1 MAGTV
6 DTQATLE
13 TLSKANNDVVELIG
27 KLRAFLTSVSAI
39 TFELGTGNITVN
51 SLLKLIND
59 YKKGT
64 FSSIIL
70 GEDPISG
77 QVVLS
82 ADEDGNLKVTDT
94 NGTLTQV
101 QCSKLVASIIE
112 NCIANNVVA
121 RSCSIT
127 DLVASI
133 SVTGG
138 VASLDSLD
146 VADLKVDTLDVDTLT
161 ATNLTVG
168 SRIVCSSLLAYGA
181 RKFVP
186 QNTRTIF
193 ERDGGVINDANK
205 YLNISSV
212 TNYWVMAEPLVGLLT
227 YLKPGDAGF
236 IDAGAPGYEQSG
248 VIAGTVLPDM
258 ISFRGNNTYD
268 SFVTSGSYVLRNHP
282 YNPNLVEDRYDYR
295 EGGEPLRAPRNVQA
309 CVVLQGQT
317 HRISLGVSDT
327 PELAALLAWPCGH
340 YNLYDDYNLLA
351 ASGNFYVSNFGDASI
366 GKDIYYKVL
375 KNTWKIYRQMRVTF
389 AELNSQQI
397 VSVTFEGLT
406 ELPSYSCSRFIA
418 NKYDSAQDFTATGIT
433 SRYILYSLDFA

>member
-27 KLRAFLTSVSAI
+27 KLRAFLTSVSTI
-39 TFELGTGNITVN
+39 TFELGSGNITVN

-82 ADEDGNLKVTDT
+82 ADEDGTLKVTDT
-94 NGTLTQV
+94 NGTLVQV

-121 RSCSIT
+121 RSCSIS
-127 DLVASI
+127 DLAASI
-133 SVTGG
+133 SITGG

-168 SRIVCSSLLAYGA
+168 SRIVCSSLLSYGA

-186 QNTRTIF
+186 QNTRTLF
-193 ERDGGVINDANK
+193 ERDGGVLNDANK
-205 YLNISSV
+205 SLIIMAERWFMTGSPTYLN
-212 TNYWVMAEPLVGLLT
+212 
-227 YLKPGDAGF
+227 PGDAGF
-236 IDAGAPGYEQSG
+236 IDAGVRGYEQSG

-268 SFVTSGSYVLRNHP
+268 SFVTRGSGS
-282 YNPNLVEDRYDYR
+282 
-295 EGGEPLRAPRNVQA
+295 PLRAPLNVQA

-317 HRISLGVSDT
+317 HIISLGVRDT

-340 YNLYDDYNLLA
+340 YSLYTNYENL
-351 ASGNFYVSNFGDASI
+351 YVSNFGDTSI

-397 VSVTFEGLT
+397 VRVTFEGLT

-418 NKYDSAQDFTATGIT
+418 NKYDSAQDFTAIGT

>member
-39 TFELGTGNITVN
+39 TFELGSGNITVN

-94 NGTLTQV
+94 NGTLAQV

-112 NCIANNVVA
+112 NCVANNVVA
-121 RSCSIT
+121 RSCSIS

-146 VADLKVDTLDVDTLT
+146 VADLKVDTLDVGALT

-168 SRIVCSSLLAYGA
+168 SRIVCPSLLSYGA

-205 YLNISSV
+205 SLNVSKHSPGWDV
-212 TNYWVMAEPLVGLLT
+212 PNQWLMLDSPTHLN
-227 YLKPGDAGF
+227 PGDAGF
-236 IDAGAPGYEQSG
+236 IDAGAPGYAQSG
-248 VIAGTVLPDM
+248 VSAGTVLPDM
-258 ISFRGNNTYD
+258 ISFRGNTTYD
-268 SFVTSGSYVLRNHP
+268 SFDTSLMLIRPWQPPGNTT
-282 YNPNLVEDRYDYR
+282 YDSSTTLDS
-295 EGGEPLRAPRNVQA
+295 GAPLPAPRNVQA

-317 HRISLGVSDT
+317 HLVSLGVSGA

-340 YNLYDDYNLLA
+340 YNLYGD
-351 ASGNFYVSNFGDASI
+351 SGNFYVSNFGDASI

-375 KNTWKIYRQMRVTF
+375 KNTWKIYRQMRITF
-389 AELNSQQI
+389 AERNSQQI
-397 VSVTFEGLT
+397 VSVTFEGLI

-418 NKYDSAQDFTATGIT
+418 SKYDSAQDFTVTSTGT
-433 SRYILYSLDFA
+433 GTPRYILYSLDFA

>member
-27 KLRAFLTSVSAI
+27 KLRAFLTSVSTI

-101 QCSKLVASIIE
+101 QCAKLVASIIE

-121 RSCSIT
+121 RSCSIS

-133 SVTGG
+133 GITGG

-168 SRIVCSSLLAYGA
+168 SRIVCSSLLSYGA

-186 QNTRTIF
+186 QNTRTLF
-193 ERDGGVINDANK
+193 ERDGGVLNDANK
-205 YLNISSV
+205 SLNISSI
-212 TNYWVMAEPLVGLLT
+212 TKQWLMTGSPT
-227 YLKPGDAGF
+227 YLNPGDAGF
-236 IDAGAPGYEQSG
+236 IDAGVRGYEQSG

-268 SFVTSGSYVLRNHP
+268 SFVTRGSGS
-282 YNPNLVEDRYDYR
+282 
-295 EGGEPLRAPRNVQA
+295 PLRAPLNVQA

-317 HRISLGVSDT
+317 HIISLGVSDT

-340 YNLYDDYNLLA
+340 YSLYTNSENL
-351 ASGNFYVSNFGDASI
+351 YVSNFGDTSI

-397 VSVTFEGLT
+397 VRVTFEGLT

-418 NKYDSAQDFTATGIT
+418 NKYDSAQDFTATGIL

>member
-27 KLRAFLTSVSAI
+27 KLRAFLTSVSTI
-39 TFELGTGNITVN
+39 TFELGSGNITVN

-94 NGTLTQV
+94 NGTLVQV
-101 QCSKLVASIIE
+101 QCSKLAASIIE

-121 RSCSIT
+121 RSCSIS

-133 SVTGG
+133 GITGG

-168 SRIVCSSLLAYGA
+168 SRIVCSSLLSYGA

-186 QNTRTIF
+186 QNTRTLF
-193 ERDGGVINDANK
+193 ERDGGVLNDANK
-205 YLNISSV
+205 SLNIIAKRWLMTGSPTYLN
-212 TNYWVMAEPLVGLLT
+212 
-227 YLKPGDAGF
+227 PGDAGF
-236 IDAGAPGYEQSG
+236 IDAGVRGYEQSG

-268 SFVTSGSYVLRNHP
+268 SFVTRGKSGS
-282 YNPNLVEDRYDYR
+282 
-295 EGGEPLRAPRNVQA
+295 PLRAPLNVQA

-317 HRISLGVSDT
+317 HIISLGVSDT

-340 YNLYDDYNLLA
+340 YSLYTNYENL
-351 ASGNFYVSNFGDASI
+351 YVSNFGDTSI

-418 NKYDSAQDFTATGIT
+418 NKYDSAQDFTAIGT

>member
-27 KLRAFLTSVSAI
+27 KLRAFLTSVSSI

-59 YKKGT
+59 YKKGI

-70 GEDPISG
+70 GEDHING
-77 QVVLS
+77 QVILS

-94 NGTLTQV
+94 NGTLAQV

-112 NCIANNVVA
+112 NCVANNVVA
-121 RSCSIT
+121 RSCSIS

-133 SVTGG
+133 GVTGG
-138 VASLDSLD
+138 VASLDSLN

-161 ATNLTVG
+161 AAHLTVG
-168 SRIVCSSLLAYGA
+168 SRIVCSSLLSYGA

-193 ERDGGVINDANK
+193 ERDGGVLNDANK
-205 YLNISSV
+205 SLIISNIPDQWIMIGSPTYLN
-212 TNYWVMAEPLVGLLT
+212 
-227 YLKPGDAGF
+227 PGDAGF
-236 IDAGAPGYEQSG
+236 IDAGVRGYGRSG
-248 VIAGTVLPDM
+248 VSAGTVLPDM

-268 SFVTSGSYVLRNHP
+268 SFVTRGSGS
-282 YNPNLVEDRYDYR
+282 
-295 EGGEPLRAPRNVQA
+295 PLRAPRNVQA
-309 CVVLQGQT
+309 CVVLQGQP
-317 HRISLGVSDT
+317 HFIDLGVSAP
-327 PELAALLAWPCGH
+327 PEIAALLAWPCGH
-340 YNLYDDYNLLA
+340 YNLYTP
-351 ASGNFYVSNFGDASI
+351 SGNFYVSNFGDASI

-389 AELNSQQI
+389 AVNSQQI

-418 NKYDSAQDFTATGIT
+418 NKYDSAQDFTATGIS

>member
-39 TFELGTGNITVN
+39 TFELGSGNITVN

-94 NGTLTQV
+94 NGTLVQV

-146 VADLKVDTLDVDTLT
+146 VTDLKVDTLDVDTLT

-168 SRIVCSSLLAYGA
+168 SRIVCSSLLSYGA

-258 ISFRGNNTYD
+258 ISFRGNTTYD
-268 SFVTSGSYVLRNHP
+268 SFVTSGS
-282 YNPNLVEDRYDYR
+282 
-295 EGGEPLRAPRNVQA
+295 GSPLRAPRNVQA

-351 ASGNFYVSNFGDASI
+351 ASGNFYVSNFGDTSI

-389 AELNSQQI
+389 AELNSQQV

-418 NKYDSAQDFTATGIT
+418 NKYDSAQDFTATGT
-433 SRYILYSLDFA
+433 PRYILYSLDFA

>member
-27 KLRAFLTSVSAI
+27 KLRAFLTSVSSI

-59 YKKGT
+59 YKKGI

-70 GEDPISG
+70 GEDPING
-77 QVVLS
+77 QVILS

-94 NGTLTQV
+94 NGTLVQV
-101 QCSKLVASIIE
+101 QCSKLVTSIIE
-112 NCIANNVVA
+112 NCIAHNVVA
-121 RSCSIT
+121 RSCSIS

-133 SVTGG
+133 GVTGG
-138 VASLDSLD
+138 VASLDALD

-161 ATNLTVG
+161 ATHLTVG
-168 SRIVCSSLLAYGA
+168 SRIVCSSLLSYGA

-193 ERDGGVINDANK
+193 ERDGGVLNDANK
-205 YLNISSV
+205 SLIISNIPDQWLMLGSPTYLN
-212 TNYWVMAEPLVGLLT
+212 
-227 YLKPGDAGF
+227 PGDAGF
-236 IDAGAPGYEQSG
+236 IDAGARGYERSG
-248 VIAGTVLPDM
+248 VSAGTVLPDM
-258 ISFRGNNTYD
+258 ISFRGNTTYD
-268 SFVTSGSYVLRNHP
+268 SFVTRGGRTDSYIRTDPFAWEGHPDSSAALDSGS
-282 YNPNLVEDRYDYR
+282 
-295 EGGEPLRAPRNVQA
+295 PLRAPRNVQA

-317 HRISLGVSDT
+317 HLIDLGVSAP

-340 YNLYDDYNLLA
+340 YNLYTP
-351 ASGNFYVSNFGDASI
+351 SGNFYVSNFGDASI

-389 AELNSQQI
+389 ARLNSQQI

-418 NKYDSAQDFTATGIT
+418 NKYDSAQDFTATGIS

>member
-27 KLRAFLTSVSAI
+27 KLRAFLTSVSSI

-59 YKKGT
+59 YKKGI

-70 GEDPISG
+70 GEDPING
-77 QVVLS
+77 QVILS

-94 NGTLTQV
+94 NGTLAQV

-112 NCIANNVVA
+112 NCVANNVVA
-121 RSCSIT
+121 RSCSIS

-133 SVTGG
+133 GVTGG
-138 VASLDSLD
+138 VASLDSLN

-161 ATNLTVG
+161 AAHLTVG
-168 SRIVCSSLLAYGA
+168 SRIVCSSLLSYGA

-193 ERDGGVINDANK
+193 ERDGGVLNDANK
-205 YLNISSV
+205 SLIISNIPDQWLMLGSPTYLN
-212 TNYWVMAEPLVGLLT
+212 
-227 YLKPGDAGF
+227 PGDAGF
-236 IDAGAPGYEQSG
+236 IDAGVRGYERSG
-248 VIAGTVLPDM
+248 VSAGTVLPDM

-268 SFVTSGSYVLRNHP
+268 SFVTRGSGSH
-282 YNPNLVEDRYDYR
+282 
-295 EGGEPLRAPRNVQA
+295 LRAPRNVQA
-309 CVVLQGQT
+309 CVILQGQP
-317 HRISLGVSDT
+317 HFIDLGVSAP

-340 YNLYDDYNLLA
+340 YNLYTP
-351 ASGNFYVSNFGDASI
+351 SGNFYVSNFGDASI

-375 KNTWKIYRQMRVTF
+375 KNTWKIYRQMRITF

-418 NKYDSAQDFTATGIT
+418 NKYDSAQDFTATGIS

>member
-39 TFELGTGNITVN
+39 TFELGSGNITVN

-77 QVVLS
+77 PVVLS
-82 ADEDGNLKVTDT
+82 TDEDGNLKVTDT
-94 NGTLTQV
+94 NGTLVQV

-112 NCIANNVVA
+112 NCVANNVVA
-121 RSCSIT
+121 RSCSIS

-133 SVTGG
+133 GITGG

-168 SRIVCSSLLAYGA
+168 SRFVCSSLISYGA

-186 QNTRTIF
+186 QNTRTLF
-193 ERDGGVINDANK
+193 ERDGGVINDAKK
-205 YLNISSV
+205 YLNISSI
-212 TNYWVMAEPLVGLLT
+212 TNQWLMTGSPI
-227 YLKPGDAGF
+227 YLHPGDAGF

-268 SFVTSGSYVLRNHP
+268 SFVTRGSGS
-282 YNPNLVEDRYDYR
+282 
-295 EGGEPLRAPRNVQA
+295 PLRAPLNVQA
-309 CVVLQGQT
+309 CVVLQGKT
-317 HRISLGVSDT
+317 HIISLGVSDR

-340 YNLYDDYNLLA
+340 YSLYTNSENL
-351 ASGNFYVSNFGDASI
+351 YVSNFGDTSI

-389 AELNSQQI
+389 AKRNSQQI
-397 VSVTFEGLT
+397 VRVTFEGLT

-418 NKYDSAQDFTATGIT
+418 NKYDSAQDFTAIGT

>member
-39 TFELGTGNITVN
+39 TFELGSGNITVN

-94 NGTLTQV
+94 NGTLVQV

-121 RSCSIT
+121 RSCSIS
-127 DLVASI
+127 DLAASI
-133 SVTGG
+133 GITGG

-168 SRIVCSSLLAYGA
+168 SRIVCSSLLSYGA

-186 QNTRTIF
+186 QNTRTLF
-193 ERDGGVINDANK
+193 ERDGGVLNDANK
-205 YLNISSV
+205 SLIIMAERWFMTGSPTYLN
-212 TNYWVMAEPLVGLLT
+212 
-227 YLKPGDAGF
+227 PGDAGF
-236 IDAGAPGYEQSG
+236 IDAGVRGYEQSG

-268 SFVTSGSYVLRNHP
+268 SFVTRGSGS
-282 YNPNLVEDRYDYR
+282 
-295 EGGEPLRAPRNVQA
+295 PLRAPLNVQA

-317 HRISLGVSDT
+317 HIISLGVSDT

-340 YNLYDDYNLLA
+340 YSLYTNSENL
-351 ASGNFYVSNFGDASI
+351 YVSNFGDTSI

-397 VSVTFEGLT
+397 VRVTFEGLT

-418 NKYDSAQDFTATGIT
+418 NKYDSAQDFTAIGT

>member
-27 KLRAFLTSVSAI
+27 KLRAFLTSVSTI
-39 TFELGTGNITVN
+39 TFELGSGNITVN

-82 ADEDGNLKVTDT
+82 ADVDGSLKVTDT
-94 NGTLTQV
+94 NGTLVQV

-112 NCIANNVVA
+112 NCVANNVVA
-121 RSCSIT
+121 RSCSIS

-133 SVTGG
+133 GITGG

-168 SRIVCSSLLAYGA
+168 FRIVCSSLLSYGA

-186 QNTRTIF
+186 QNTRTLF
-193 ERDGGVINDANK
+193 ERDGGVLNDANK
-205 YLNISSV
+205 SLNISKIQNQWLMTGS
-212 TNYWVMAEPLVGLLT
+212 PS
-227 YLKPGDAGF
+227 YLNPGDAGF
-236 IDAGAPGYEQSG
+236 IDAGVRGYEQSG

-268 SFVTSGSYVLRNHP
+268 SFVTRGSGS
-282 YNPNLVEDRYDYR
+282 
-295 EGGEPLRAPRNVQA
+295 PLRAPLNVQA

-317 HRISLGVSDT
+317 HIISLGVSDT

-340 YNLYDDYNLLA
+340 YSLYTNSENL
-351 ASGNFYVSNFGDASI
+351 YVSNFGDTSI

-397 VSVTFEGLT
+397 VRVTFEGLT

-418 NKYDSAQDFTATGIT
+418 NKYDSAQDFTATGIL

>member
-13 TLSKANNDVVELIG
+13 TLSEANNDVVELIG
-27 KLRAFLTSVSAI
+27 KLRAFLTSVSSI

-59 YKKGT
+59 YKKGI

-70 GEDPISG
+70 GEDPING
-77 QVVLS
+77 QVILS

-94 NGTLTQV
+94 NGTLVQV

-112 NCIANNVVA
+112 NCVAHNVVA
-121 RSCSIT
+121 RSCSIS

-146 VADLKVDTLDVDTLT
+146 VADLKVDTLDVDTLN
-161 ATNLTVG
+161 ASNLTVG
-168 SRIVCSSLLAYGA
+168 SRIVCSSLLSYGA

-193 ERDGGVINDANK
+193 ERDGGVLNDANK
-205 YLNISSV
+205 SLNISSV
-212 TNYWVMAEPLVGLLT
+212 LDQWLMIGSPT
-227 YLKPGDAGF
+227 YLNPGDAGF
-236 IDAGAPGYEQSG
+236 IDAGVLGYEQSG

-258 ISFRGNNTYD
+258 ISFRGNTTYG
-268 SFVTSGSYVLRNHP
+268 SFVTRGGRTDSYITPTQGSGS
-282 YNPNLVEDRYDYR
+282 
-295 EGGEPLRAPRNVQA
+295 PLRAPRNVQA

-317 HRISLGVSDT
+317 HLIDLGVSAP

-340 YNLYDDYNLLA
+340 YNLYTP
-351 ASGNFYVSNFGDASI
+351 SGNFYVSNFGDASI

-375 KNTWKIYRQMRVTF
+375 KNTWKIYRQMRITF

-418 NKYDSAQDFTATGIT
+418 NKYDSAQDFTATGIS

>member
-27 KLRAFLTSVSAI
+27 KLRAFLTSVSSI

-59 YKKGT
+59 YKKGI

-70 GEDPISG
+70 GEDPING
-77 QVVLS
+77 QVILS
-82 ADEDGNLKVTDT
+82 ADDDGNLKVTDT
-94 NGTLTQV
+94 NGTLVQV

-112 NCIANNVVA
+112 NCVAHNVVA
-121 RSCSIT
+121 RSCSIS

-138 VASLDSLD
+138 VASLDALD

-161 ATNLTVG
+161 AEHLTVG
-168 SRIVCSSLLAYGA
+168 SRIVCSSLLSYGA

-193 ERDGGVINDANK
+193 ERDGGVLNDANK
-205 YLNISSV
+205 SLIITGTPGHWHMLGNPAYLN
-212 TNYWVMAEPLVGLLT
+212 
-227 YLKPGDAGF
+227 PGDAGF
-236 IDAGAPGYEQSG
+236 VDAGAPGYEQSG
-248 VIAGTVLPDM
+248 VSAGTVLPDM
-258 ISFRGNNTYD
+258 ISFRGNTTYG
-268 SFVTSGSYVLRNHP
+268 SFVTRTDSYIPPTPGFNPPTQGSSS
-282 YNPNLVEDRYDYR
+282 
-295 EGGEPLRAPRNVQA
+295 PLRAPRNVQA

-317 HRISLGVSDT
+317 HLIGLGVSDP

-340 YNLYDDYNLLA
+340 YNLYNP
-351 ASGNFYVSNFGDASI
+351 SGNFYVSNFGDASI

-389 AELNSQQI
+389 ARLNSQQI

-418 NKYDSAQDFTATGIT
+418 NKYDSAQDFTATGIS

>member
-27 KLRAFLTSVSAI
+27 KLRAFLTSVSSI

-59 YKKGT
+59 YKKGI

-70 GEDPISG
+70 GEDPING
-77 QVVLS
+77 QVILS
-82 ADEDGNLKVTDT
+82 ADDDGNLKVTDT
-94 NGTLTQV
+94 NGTLVQV

-112 NCIANNVVA
+112 NCVAHNVVA
-121 RSCSIT
+121 RSCSIS

-133 SVTGG
+133 GVTGG

-146 VADLKVDTLDVDTLT
+146 VADLKVDTLAVDTLN
-161 ATNLTVG
+161 AAHLTVG
-168 SRIVCSSLLAYGA
+168 SRIVCSSLLSYGA

-205 YLNISSV
+205 SLNVSQHLPGWSIPDRWLMLDSP
-212 TNYWVMAEPLVGLLT
+212 THLN
-227 YLKPGDAGF
+227 PGDAGF
-236 IDAGAPGYEQSG
+236 IDAGAPGYAQSG

-258 ISFRGNNTYD
+258 ISFRGNTTYD
-268 SFVTSGSYVLRNHP
+268 SFDTSLMLIRP
-282 YNPNLVEDRYDYR
+282 WQPPNPNLPRDSSA
-295 EGGEPLRAPRNVQA
+295 PLDSGSPLPAPRNVQA
-309 CVVLQGQT
+309 CVVLQGQP
-317 HRISLGVSDT
+317 HFIDLGVSAP

-340 YNLYDDYNLLA
+340 YNLYTP
-351 ASGNFYVSNFGDASI
+351 SGNFYVSNFGDTSI

-418 NKYDSAQDFTATGIT
+418 NKYDSAQDFTATGIS

>member
-39 TFELGTGNITVN
+39 TFELGSGNITVN

-70 GEDPISG
+70 GEDPTSG

-82 ADEDGNLKVTDT
+82 TDEDGNLKVTDT
-94 NGTLTQV
+94 NGTLVQV
-101 QCSKLVASIIE
+101 QCSKLVASVIE
-112 NCIANNVVA
+112 NCVANNVVA
-121 RSCSIT
+121 RSCSIS

-133 SVTGG
+133 SITGG
-138 VASLDSLD
+138 TASLDSLD
-146 VADLKVDTLDVDTLT
+146 VADLKVDTLDVGALT

-168 SRIVCSSLLAYGA
+168 SRIVCSSLLSYGA

-186 QNTRTIF
+186 QSTRTIF
-193 ERDGGVINDANK
+193 ERDGGVINDANNH
-205 YLNISSV
+205 LNISKIQNQWLMQDSIDS
-212 TNYWVMAEPLVGLLT
+212 T
-227 YLKPGDAGF
+227 YLNPGDAGF

-258 ISFRGNNTYD
+258 ISFRGNTTYD
-268 SFVTSGSYVLRNHP
+268 SLANRYSYGTRI
-282 YNPNLVEDRYDYR
+282 R
-295 EGGEPLRAPRNVQA
+295 GETLRAPSNVQA
-309 CVVLQGQT
+309 FVVLQGQT
-317 HRISLGVSDT
+317 HAVSLGGVSDA

-340 YNLYDDYNLLA
+340 YNLYE

-375 KNTWKIYRQMRVTF
+375 KNTWKIYRQMRITF

-397 VSVTFEGLT
+397 ASVTFEGLT
-406 ELPSYSCSRFIA
+406 ELPPYSCSRFIA
-418 NKYDSAQDFTATGIT
+418 SKYDSAQDFIATGRGT
-433 SRYILYSLDFA
+433 PRYILYSLDFA

>member
-1 MAGTV
+1 MAGTA

-39 TFELGTGNITVN
+39 TFELGSGNITVN

-82 ADEDGNLKVTDT
+82 ADADGNLKVTDT
-94 NGTLTQV
+94 NGTLVQV

-112 NCIANNVVA
+112 NCVANNVVA
-121 RSCSIT
+121 RSCSIS

-146 VADLKVDTLDVDTLT
+146 VADLKVDTLDVGALT

-168 SRIVCSSLLAYGA
+168 SRIVCPSLLSYGA

-205 YLNISSV
+205 SLNISKHNPGWEIPNQWLMLDSP
-212 TNYWVMAEPLVGLLT
+212 THLN
-227 YLKPGDAGF
+227 PGDAGF
-236 IDAGAPGYEQSG
+236 IDAGAPGYAQSG
-248 VIAGTVLPDM
+248 VSAGTVLPDM
-258 ISFRGNNTYD
+258 ISFRGNTTYD
-268 SFVTSGSYVLRNHP
+268 SFDKSLMLHSSYEPGNTLYYTP
-282 YNPNLVEDRYDYR
+282 DRSA
-295 EGGEPLRAPRNVQA
+295 PLPAPRNVQA

-317 HRISLGVSDT
+317 HLVSLGVSGV

-340 YNLYDDYNLLA
+340 YNLSSP
-351 ASGNFYVSNFGDASI
+351 SGNFYVSNFGDASI

-375 KNTWKIYRQMRVTF
+375 KNTWKIYRQMRITF
-389 AELNSQQI
+389 AEPNSQQI

-418 NKYDSAQDFTATGIT
+418 SKYDSAQDFTVTGT
-433 SRYILYSLDFA
+433 GTPRYILYSLDFA

>member
-27 KLRAFLTSVSAI
+27 KLRAFLTSVSTI
-39 TFELGTGNITVN
+39 TFELGSGNITVN

-70 GEDPISG
+70 GEDPTSG

-82 ADEDGNLKVTDT
+82 TDEDGNLKVTDT
-94 NGTLTQV
+94 NGTLAQV

-112 NCIANNVVA
+112 NCVANNVVA
-121 RSCSIT
+121 RSCSIS

-133 SVTGG
+133 GITGG

-168 SRIVCSSLLAYGA
+168 SRIVCSSLLSYGA

-193 ERDGGVINDANK
+193 ERDGGVINDAKK
-205 YLNISSV
+205 YLNISSI
-212 TNYWVMAEPLVGLLT
+212 TNQWLMTGSPTCLN
-227 YLKPGDAGF
+227 PGDAGF
-236 IDAGAPGYEQSG
+236 IDAGVRGYEQSG

-258 ISFRGNNTYD
+258 ISFRGNTTYD
-268 SFVTSGSYVLRNHP
+268 SFVTRGRGS
-282 YNPNLVEDRYDYR
+282 
-295 EGGEPLRAPRNVQA
+295 PLRAPSNVQA

-317 HRISLGVSDT
+317 HIISLGVSDT

-340 YNLYDDYNLLA
+340 YSLYTNSENL
-351 ASGNFYVSNFGDASI
+351 YVSNFGDTSI

-418 NKYDSAQDFTATGIT
+418 SKYDSAQDFTATGIS

>member
-39 TFELGTGNITVN
+39 TFELGSGNITVN

-94 NGTLTQV
+94 NGTLVQV

-121 RSCSIT
+121 RSCSIS
-127 DLVASI
+127 DLAASI
-133 SVTGG
+133 GITGG

-161 ATNLTVG
+161 ATNMTVG
-168 SRIVCSSLLAYGA
+168 SRIVCSSLLSYGA

-186 QNTRTIF
+186 QNTRTLF
-193 ERDGGVINDANK
+193 ERDGGVLNDANK
-205 YLNISSV
+205 SLIIMAERWFMTGSPTYLN
-212 TNYWVMAEPLVGLLT
+212 
-227 YLKPGDAGF
+227 PGDAGF
-236 IDAGAPGYEQSG
+236 IDAGVRGYEQSG

-268 SFVTSGSYVLRNHP
+268 SFVTRGSGS
-282 YNPNLVEDRYDYR
+282 
-295 EGGEPLRAPRNVQA
+295 PLRAPLNVQA

-317 HRISLGVSDT
+317 HIISLGVRDT

-340 YNLYDDYNLLA
+340 YSLYTNSENL
-351 ASGNFYVSNFGDASI
+351 YVSNFGDTSI

-397 VSVTFEGLT
+397 VRVTFEGLT

-418 NKYDSAQDFTATGIT
+418 NKYDSAQDFTATGT
-433 SRYILYSLDFA
+433 PRYILYSLDFA

>member
-94 NGTLTQV
+94 NGTLVQV

-133 SVTGG
+133 SITGG

-146 VADLKVDTLDVDTLT
+146 VADLKVDTLDVDTLN

-168 SRIVCSSLLAYGA
+168 SRIVCSSLLSYGA

-193 ERDGGVINDANK
+193 ERDGGVLNDANK
-205 YLNISSV
+205 SLNISRI
-212 TNYWVMAEPLVGLLT
+212 TNQWLMTGSPT
-227 YLKPGDAGF
+227 YLNPGDAGF
-236 IDAGAPGYEQSG
+236 IDAGVRGYEQSG
-248 VIAGTVLPDM
+248 IIAGTVLPDM

-268 SFVTSGSYVLRNHP
+268 SFVTRGSGS
-282 YNPNLVEDRYDYR
+282 
-295 EGGEPLRAPRNVQA
+295 PLRAPLNVQA

-317 HRISLGVSDT
+317 HHISLGVSDT

-340 YNLYDDYNLLA
+340 YNLYAN
-351 ASGNFYVSNFGDASI
+351 SENFYVSNFGDASI

-397 VSVTFEGLT
+397 VRVTFEGLT

-418 NKYDSAQDFTATGIT
+418 NRYDSAQDFTATGT

>member
-39 TFELGTGNITVN
+39 TFELGSGNITVN

-70 GEDPISG
+70 GEDPTSG
-77 QVVLS
+77 LVVLS
-82 ADEDGNLKVTDT
+82 TDEDGNLKVTDT
-94 NGTLTQV
+94 NGTLVQV

-112 NCIANNVVA
+112 NCVANNVVA
-121 RSCSIT
+121 RSCSIS

-133 SVTGG
+133 GITGG
-138 VASLDSLD
+138 TASLDSLD
-146 VADLKVDTLDVDTLT
+146 VADLKVDTLDVGALT

-168 SRIVCSSLLAYGA
+168 SRIVCSSLLSYGA

-193 ERDGGVINDANK
+193 ERDGGVINDANNH
-205 YLNISSV
+205 LNISKIQNQWLMQDSV
-212 TNYWVMAEPLVGLLT
+212 DPT
-227 YLKPGDAGF
+227 YLNPGDAGF

-258 ISFRGNNTYD
+258 ISFRGNTTYD
-268 SFVTSGSYVLRNHP
+268 SLVNRYSYGT
-282 YNPNLVEDRYDYR
+282 R
-295 EGGEPLRAPRNVQA
+295 EGGEPLRAPSNVHA
-309 CVVLQGQT
+309 FVVIQGQT
-317 HRISLGVSDT
+317 HAISLGGASDA

-340 YNLYDDYNLLA
+340 YNLYE
-351 ASGNFYVSNFGDASI
+351 ASGNFYVSNFGDTSI

-375 KNTWKIYRQMRVTF
+375 KNTWKIYRQMRITF

-397 VSVTFEGLT
+397 ASVTFEGLT
-406 ELPSYSCSRFIA
+406 ELPPYSCSRFIA
-418 NKYDSAQDFTATGIT
+418 SKYDSAQDFIAIGRGTP
-433 SRYILYSLDFA
+433 RYILYSLDFA

>member
-27 KLRAFLTSVSAI
+27 KLRAFLTSVSTI
-39 TFELGTGNITVN
+39 TFELGSGNITVN

-70 GEDPISG
+70 GEDPTSG

-82 ADEDGNLKVTDT
+82 TDEDGNLKVTDT
-94 NGTLTQV
+94 NGTLVQV
-101 QCSKLVASIIE
+101 QCSKLVASVIE
-112 NCIANNVVA
+112 NCVANNVVA
-121 RSCSIT
+121 RSCSIS

-133 SVTGG
+133 GITGG
-138 VASLDSLD
+138 VASLDSLN
-146 VADLKVDTLDVDTLT
+146 VADLKVDTLDVGALT
-161 ATNLTVG
+161 VANLTVG
-168 SRIVCSSLLAYGA
+168 SRIVCSSLLSYGA

-193 ERDGGVINDANK
+193 ERDGGVLNDANK
-205 YLNISSV
+205 SLNISSI
-212 TNYWVMAEPLVGLLT
+212 TKQWLMTGSPT
-227 YLKPGDAGF
+227 YLNPGDAGF
-236 IDAGAPGYEQSG
+236 IDAGVPGYEQSG

-258 ISFRGNNTYD
+258 ISFRGNTTYD
-268 SFVTSGSYVLRNHP
+268 SFVTSGSYVLRDHP

-295 EGGEPLRAPRNVQA
+295 EGGEPLPAPSNVQA
-309 CVVLQGQT
+309 FVVLQGQT
-317 HRISLGVSDT
+317 HAVSLGGVSDA
-327 PELAALLAWPCGH
+327 PALAALLAWPCGH
-340 YNLYDDYNLLA
+340 YNLYA
-351 ASGNFYVSNFGDASI
+351 PSGNFYVSNFGDTSL

-406 ELPSYSCSRFIA
+406 ELPPYSCSRFIA
-418 NKYDSAQDFTATGIT
+418 SKYDSAQDFIAIGRGTP
-433 SRYILYSLDFA
+433 RYILYSLDFA

>member
-39 TFELGTGNITVN
+39 TFELGSGNITVN

-70 GEDPISG
+70 GEDPTSG
-77 QVVLS
+77 LVVLS
-82 ADEDGNLKVTDT
+82 TDEDGNLKVTDT
-94 NGTLTQV
+94 NGTLVQV
-101 QCSKLVASIIE
+101 QCAKLVASIIE
-112 NCIANNVVA
+112 NCVANNVVA
-121 RSCSIT
+121 RSCSIS

-133 SVTGG
+133 GITGG
-138 VASLDSLD
+138 TASLDSLD
-146 VADLKVDTLDVDTLT
+146 VADLKVDTLDVGALT
-161 ATNLTVG
+161 VANLTVG
-168 SRIVCSSLLAYGA
+168 SRIVCSSLLSYGA

-193 ERDGGVINDANK
+193 ERDGGVINDANNH
-205 YLNISSV
+205 LNISKIQNQWLMQDSIDS
-212 TNYWVMAEPLVGLLT
+212 T
-227 YLKPGDAGF
+227 YLNPGDAGF
-236 IDAGAPGYEQSG
+236 IDTSSPGYEQSG

-258 ISFRGNNTYD
+258 ISFRGNTTYD
-268 SFVTSGSYVLRNHP
+268 SLANRYSYGTRI
-282 YNPNLVEDRYDYR
+282 R
-295 EGGEPLRAPRNVQA
+295 GETLRAPSNVQA
-309 CVVLQGQT
+309 FVVLQGQT
-317 HRISLGVSDT
+317 HAVSLGGVSDA

-340 YNLYDDYNLLA
+340 YNLYE

-375 KNTWKIYRQMRVTF
+375 KNTWKIYRQMRITF

-397 VSVTFEGLT
+397 ASVTFEGLT
-406 ELPSYSCSRFIA
+406 ELPPYSCSRFIA
-418 NKYDSAQDFTATGIT
+418 SKYDSAQDFTATGT
-433 SRYILYSLDFA
+433 GTPRYILYSLDFA

>member
-27 KLRAFLTSVSAI
+27 KLRAFLTSVSTI

-77 QVVLS
+77 PVVLS
-82 ADEDGNLKVTDT
+82 TDADGNLKVTDT
-94 NGTLTQV
+94 NGTLVQV

-112 NCIANNVVA
+112 NCVANNVVA
-121 RSCSIT
+121 RSCSIS

-133 SVTGG
+133 SITGG

-168 SRIVCSSLLAYGA
+168 SRIVCSSLLSYGA

-186 QNTRTIF
+186 QNTRTLF
-193 ERDGGVINDANK
+193 ERDGGVLNDANK
-205 YLNISSV
+205 SLNISSI
-212 TNYWVMAEPLVGLLT
+212 TKQWLMTGSPT
-227 YLKPGDAGF
+227 YLNPGDAGF
-236 IDAGAPGYEQSG
+236 IDAGVRGYEQSG

-268 SFVTSGSYVLRNHP
+268 SFVTRGSGS
-282 YNPNLVEDRYDYR
+282 
-295 EGGEPLRAPRNVQA
+295 PLRAPLNVQA

-317 HRISLGVSDT
+317 HIISLGVSDT

-340 YNLYDDYNLLA
+340 YSLYTNSENL
-351 ASGNFYVSNFGDASI
+351 YVSNFGDTSL

-397 VSVTFEGLT
+397 VRVTFEGLT

-418 NKYDSAQDFTATGIT
+418 NKYDSAQDFTATGIS